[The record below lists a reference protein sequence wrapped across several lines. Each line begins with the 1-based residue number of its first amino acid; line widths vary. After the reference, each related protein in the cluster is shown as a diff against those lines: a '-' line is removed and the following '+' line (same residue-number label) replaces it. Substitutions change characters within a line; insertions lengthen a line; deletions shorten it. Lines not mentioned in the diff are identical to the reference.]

1 MANGE
6 YDLIIIGAESAG
18 LTAAGFAA
26 QLGLKVALAEKNRVG
41 GDCTWTGCVP
51 SKSLLKAAKIAHDMR
66 NAHRFGIDAT
76 EPQVELKAVMAR
88 VKSVVEEVY
97 RAESPEK
104 LRASGIDVFLGP
116 TRFLD
121 DHNNETGG
129 ETLTGRR
136 FLIATGARPAIPPI
150 SGIDDVDFLT
160 YETLWDLE
168 ELSRRFIVIGGKSD
182 RLRDG

>member
-6 YDLIIIGAESAG
+6 YDLIIIG
-18 LTAAGFAA
+18 AGFAA

-121 DHNNETGG
+121 DHNIETGG
-129 ETLTGRR
+129 ETLTGPR
-136 FLIATGARPAIPPI
+136 FLTATGARPAIPPI
-150 SGIDDVDFLT
+150 FGIDDVDFLT
-160 YETLWDLE
+160 YETP
-168 ELSRRFIVIGGKSD
+168 
-182 RLRDG
+182 